1 MPQEGDSQDPSSGLQ
16 QWSEE
21 GRLNALELAKM
32 LGDSIDAYAQ
42 DPLTLVPT
50 LQNYVSRLPLEQF
63 EQSDWATLHSD
74 LTSFLA
80 DVLVRRHGAAW
91 QIASDPD
98 GPLGFRYVIEA
109 QGLDGNPHRV
119 DPADVV
125 LVEFREPPI
134 EIIRMLA
141 NAELTLGLTQSVEEN

>member
-1 MPQEGDSQDPSSGLQ
+1 
-16 QWSEE
+16 
-21 GRLNALELAKM
+21 M
-32 LGDSIDAYAQ
+32 LGVPTDAYMR
-42 DPLTLVPT
+42 DPLTLAPT

-80 DVLVRRHGAAW
+80 DVLVRRHGATW
-91 QIASDPD
+91 QIANDPD

-109 QGLDGNPHRV
+109 QGLDGSPHRV

-125 LVEFREPPI
+125 LVEFRELPI

-141 NAELTLGLTQSVEEN
+141 NAELTLKLTRKIEEE